1 MWSRSTRQI
10 TKSDATGARDS
21 ELISQGLTN
30 QEIAD
35 ALVIE
40 LGTVKNHVHNVLSR
54 MSTSRKDAALYLLT
68 VAGRDDVDT
77 DESPVRGSRSHSL

>member
-1 MWSRSTRQI
+1 MELKI
-10 TKSDATGARDS
+10 DAPDYEELTPREREIL

-40 LGTVKNHVHNVLSR
+40 LGTVKNHVHNVLSKLHVN
-54 MSTSRKDAALYLLT
+54 SRKDAALYLSLWQD
-68 VAGRDDVDT
+68 GDDVDT
-77 DESPVRGSRSHSL
+77 DEKSGAWE